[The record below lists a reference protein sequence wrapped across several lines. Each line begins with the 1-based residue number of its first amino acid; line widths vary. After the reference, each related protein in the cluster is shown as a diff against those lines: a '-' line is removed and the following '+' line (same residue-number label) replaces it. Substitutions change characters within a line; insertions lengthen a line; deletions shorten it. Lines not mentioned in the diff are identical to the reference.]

1 MHCDVDAAWFGL
13 AGIHGAD
20 GANLL
25 APHLLTVAHEV
36 AITNDAEFALAGLG
50 SDPGVALIAGTG
62 SIALGRDMSGRMIQV
77 GGWGHL
83 LGDEGSAYDIGRR
96 AAQAA
101 ARAADGRGPTT
112 ALLQLVLERWGLA
125 TPRQMIDHV
134 YLTQEKAPIASLAP
148 GVLAL
153 ARRGDQ
159 VAHAIRRQTCEELA
173 QAAIAAI
180 DSLNV
185 AGPVPLILG
194 GGLLIHERDLRIAI
208 VARIRR
214 RRALGRVTLV
224 KEPAL
229 WAARSLAARARSL
242 SGVASLQKRLRVFC
256 REMVE
261 REKAMDDLTAGMTL
275 DEQIGQLFVVGF
287 PDQTPTPELLD
298 LIQRE
303 HVGGVILFSRNVR
316 DQAQT
321 VGSDTYAAVHRSRCR
336 ASRATARHDR
346 SGEWPRPTA
355 GP

>member
-1 MHCDVDAAWFGL
+1 MKAPAKGKPSGDGMASLFLAVDGGGSKTHAVVVDSQGAVRGRGSAGSSNLRAIGVEQAVAQLRASIEEALPTGMNCDVDAAWFGL

-36 AITNDAEFALAGLG
+36 AVTNDAEFALAGLG

-229 WAARSLAARARSL
+229 WAARSLAVQARSL
-242 SGVASLQKRLRVFC
+242 SGV
-256 REMVE
+256 
-261 REKAMDDLTAGMTL
+261 
-275 DEQIGQLFVVGF
+275 
-287 PDQTPTPELLD
+287 
-298 LIQRE
+298 
-303 HVGGVILFSRNVR
+303 GVIAEETESVL
-316 DQAQT
+316 
-321 VGSDTYAAVHRSRCR
+321 
-336 ASRATARHDR
+336 
-346 SGEWPRPTA
+346 
-355 GP
+355 

>member
-1 MHCDVDAAWFGL
+1 
-13 AGIHGAD
+13 
-20 GANLL
+20 
-25 APHLLTVAHEV
+25 
-36 AITNDAEFALAGLG
+36 
-50 SDPGVALIAGTG
+50 
-62 SIALGRDMSGRMIQV
+62 MIQV

-112 ALLQLVLERWGLA
+112 ALLPLVLERWGLTA
-125 TPRQMIDHV
+125 PRSMIDHA

-153 ARRGDQ
+153 ARRGDH
-159 VAHAIRRQTCEELA
+159 VARVIRRQACEELA
-173 QAAIAAI
+173 QAAIAVI

-194 GGLLIHERDLRIAI
+194 GGLLIHERDLRAAV

-242 SGVASLQKRLRVFC
+242 SWRR
-256 REMVE
+256 
-261 REKAMDDLTAGMTL
+261 
-275 DEQIGQLFVVGF
+275 
-287 PDQTPTPELLD
+287 
-298 LIQRE
+298 
-303 HVGGVILFSRNVR
+303 
-316 DQAQT
+316 
-321 VGSDTYAAVHRSRCR
+321 
-336 ASRATARHDR
+336 RHLAEETE
-346 SGEWPRPTA
+346 SVL
-355 GP
+355 

>member
-1 MHCDVDAAWFGL
+1 MISDVA
-13 AGIHGAD
+13 
-20 GANLL
+20 
-25 APHLLTVAHEV
+25 
-36 AITNDAEFALAGLG
+36 
-50 SDPGVALIAGTG
+50 
-62 SIALGRDMSGRMIQV
+62 Q
-77 GGWGHL
+77 
-83 LGDEGSAYDIGRR
+83 RR
-96 AAQAA
+96 RR
-101 ARAADGRGPTT
+101 RAADGRGPTT
-112 ALLQLVLERWGLA
+112 SLPQLVLERWGVIA
-125 TPRQMIDHV
+125 PRSMIDHA

-242 SGVASLQKRLRVFC
+242 SGV
-256 REMVE
+256 
-261 REKAMDDLTAGMTL
+261 
-275 DEQIGQLFVVGF
+275 
-287 PDQTPTPELLD
+287 
-298 LIQRE
+298 
-303 HVGGVILFSRNVR
+303 GVIAEETESVL
-316 DQAQT
+316 
-321 VGSDTYAAVHRSRCR
+321 
-336 ASRATARHDR
+336 
-346 SGEWPRPTA
+346 
-355 GP
+355 

>member
-1 MHCDVDAAWFGL
+1 MRASTKNKPSDDCVATLFLAVDGGGSKTHAVVVDSYGAVRGRGSAGSSNLRAIGVEQTLVQLRAAIAEALPTRDVRCDVDAAWFGL

-25 APHLLTVAHEV
+25 TPHLLPIAREV
-36 AITNDAEFALAGLG
+36 AITNDAEFALAGLDSG
-50 SDPGVALIAGTG
+50 PGVALIAGTG
-62 SIALGRDMSGRMIQV
+62 SIALGCDTSGQMIQV

-112 ALLQLVLERWGLA
+112 ALLPLVLERWGLTA
-125 TPRQMIDHV
+125 PRSMIDHA

-153 ARRGDQ
+153 ARRGDH
-159 VAHAIRRQTCEELA
+159 VARAIRRQACAELA
-173 QAAIAAI
+173 QAAIAVI

-194 GGLLIHERDLRIAI
+194 GGLLIHERDLRAAV

-214 RRALGRVTLV
+214 RCALGRVTLV

-229 WAARSLAARARSL
+229 WAARSLATRARAL
-242 SGVASLQKRLRVFC
+242 SGN
-256 REMVE
+256 
-261 REKAMDDLTAGMTL
+261 G
-275 DEQIGQLFVVGF
+275 
-287 PDQTPTPELLD
+287 
-298 LIQRE
+298 
-303 HVGGVILFSRNVR
+303 
-316 DQAQT
+316 
-321 VGSDTYAAVHRSRCR
+321 AAAEETESVL
-336 ASRATARHDR
+336 
-346 SGEWPRPTA
+346 
-355 GP
+355 